1 MIPQYCRLRWVVVT
15 QDRGKERAK
24 LATSLHVPSLLQALI
39 PFTIILQEASSK
51 TGSLVGWILHTIE
64 GSQILPVLCT
74 LDNGEQ
80 GSKVEAL
87 PSRWMDKVHAT
98 NCKSTLSWLPVMPLS
113 FPDKV
118 LREVLIEMLR
128 GSIRIFLI
136 GLEPFCQMS
145 LLGRGTIQDILGVII
160 VLEVDLL
167 FILKMN
173 W

>member
-80 GSKVEAL
+80 GSKLEAL
-87 PSRWMDKVHAT
+87 PSRWMNKIHAT
-98 NCKSTLSWLPVMPLS
+98 NGKSPLSWFPAMPLS
-113 FPDKV
+113 LSDKV
-118 LREVLIEMLR
+118 LREVLIEVLT
-128 GSIRIFLI
+128 GCGRIFLI
-136 GLEPFCQMS
+136 GLEPLCQMCF
-145 LLGRGTIQDILGVII
+145 LG
-160 VLEVDLL
+160 
-167 FILKMN
+167 
-173 W
+173 